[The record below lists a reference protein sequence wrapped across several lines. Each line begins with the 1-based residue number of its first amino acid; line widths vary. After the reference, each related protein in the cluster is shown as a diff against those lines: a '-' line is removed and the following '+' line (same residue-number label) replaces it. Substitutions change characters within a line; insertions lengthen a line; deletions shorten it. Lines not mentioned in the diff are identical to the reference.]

1 MVVPFVEVSHLP
13 SSASFFSAILQPL
26 GLGYI
31 NAARDD
37 PPSSITFGTS
47 GHPIL
52 QIRQASPPR
61 LSSLVFTA
69 PSRSA
74 VVRFHDCGLRSNP
87 RLLPESQGQGQRG
100 PTRKDGG
107 EDDVVR
113 AALLDLDGNSMEVV
127 YPDPRRPQDAVQYSD
142 APVRR
147 TQSTTD
153 EVGRILEWNYDVASA
168 APRAAASTTSARL
181 SSAAAPSPSP
191 RRAVPRSRH
200 ADNST
205 QPPMSASPPQSASS
219 NSNSGGINASTV
231 VGALLG
237 VAAGAALTYGIV
249 SRDKGRALRHDV
261 DVQVPRTLPRR
272 ATFPERPAPE
282 DSRSGY
288 QQDHH
293 DKKTAVLDSVP
304 RRIAFSYPDKDGLYT
319 YDHDYGYDY
328 SRRHDHDD
336 WLPQRCLTQGTHQS
350 IAGQSPA
357 TKSAAQ
363 SSATRSRAVDDGYD
377 TRSRRSS
384 RAASVRSRSEVPL
397 QRAPLSVAGLDER
410 SHARAPSRHSI
421 APKSSYSSGSRTVRP
436 AYEPEPSTYVS
447 ARTHRASTALGPS
460 RPLPEHEPPYRTQV
474 SGSSRIPASRAQG
487 SNAPSCV
494 SARQIR
500 LPATQAPSHVSAR
513 QIALPATQAP
523 SYVSARDMALPASG
537 VGSSHANWDD
547 DLDSVVPG
555 DSISCVGSRAGSSR
569 RSRTH
574 RY

>member
-13 SSASFFSAILQPL
+13 SSTSFFSAILQPL

-37 PPSSITFGTS
+37 PPSSVTFGAS
-47 GHPIL
+47 GNPIL

-61 LSSLVFTA
+61 LSSLVLTA

-74 VVRFHDCGLRSNP
+74 VVRFHNCGLRSNP
-87 RLLPESQGQGQRG
+87 PLLPRSQGQGQQG
-100 PTRKDGG
+100 LGKDGG
-107 EDDVVR
+107 ENDVVR

-127 YPDPRRPQDAVQYSD
+127 YPDPRRPQDAVQYSGS
-142 APVRR
+142 PVRR
-147 TQSTTD
+147 TQATTD

-168 APRAAASTTSARL
+168 APRAAASTTSARP
-181 SSAAAPSPSP
+181 SSAATPSPSP
-191 RRAVPRSRH
+191 SPAVPRSRH
-200 ADNST
+200 ADDST
-205 QPPMSASPPQSASS
+205 QPPMSASPRQSASS
-219 NSNSGGINASTV
+219 NSNPNSGGINASTV

-249 SRDKGRALRHDV
+249 SRDKGRAPRHDV

-282 DSRSGY
+282 DSRSRY
-288 QQDHH
+288 QQDHY

-304 RRIAFSYPDKDGLYT
+304 RRVAFSYPDKNSLST
-319 YDHDYGYDY
+319 YDHDYSYDR

-336 WLPQRCLTQGTHQS
+336 WQPQRYLTQGVDHS
-350 IAGQSPA
+350 IASQGAA
-357 TKSAAQ
+357 TKSAAR
-363 SSATRSRAVDDGYD
+363 SSAARGRAVDGSYD
-377 TRSRRSS
+377 VRSRHSS
-384 RAASVRSRSEVPL
+384 RVPSVRSRSEAPL

-410 SHARAPSRHSI
+410 SHARAPSRYSG
-421 APKSSYSSGSRTVRP
+421 APKSSYTTGSRPVRP

-447 ARTHRASTALGPS
+447 ARTHRTSTALGPS
-460 RPLPEHEPPYRTQV
+460 QPLPDHELPYRTQI
-474 SGSSRIPASRAQG
+474 SGSSRVPAART
-487 SNAPSCV
+487 PSCV
-494 SARQIR
+494 SARQIP
-500 LPATQAPSHVSAR
+500 LPAS
-513 QIALPATQAP
+513 QAP
-523 SYVSARDMALPASG
+523 SYVSARDMPLPASG